1 MKTSKIISNIKIAI
15 EDEKREVGRHL
26 AKLDILQDILH
37 MAQEDGVIRKKETV
51 PSAKSLR
58 A

>member
-1 MKTSKIISNIKIAI
+1 MKAQEIISNIKIII

-37 MAQEDGVIRKKETV
+37 MAQEDGVIKKKETL
-51 PSAKSLR
+51 PSA
-58 A
+58 